1 MFDLG
6 IKYLFESS
14 TFVTIL
20 DVFSQIILLSTTFCL
35 FMIPM
40 LISPHTSTRSL
51 VKRPSVGTM
60 LSRFCSILVISQCL
74 RIIMFLSTT
83 LPGPHPRCRPDS
95 PFYDLPSTLSDV
107 FNPGYFFGSHNCG
120 DGVFSMKVLFY
131 TICTL
136 MVYKYYRFSAVAA
149 VTENCLMQSGGYG
162 HFEQDSEFSSQHRPI
177 SNKTNH
183 AETEDENQAEDS
195 VVSNS
200 DNSNASST
208 TSPVATTRAR
218 ISRSGSLAEYDQE
231 SNETDEYGVMAG
243 QALGEMLPFGE
254 EDLLDE
260 DTTDKTI
267 LGYVKKY
274 LPIVLMIASLIFT
287 SLTTIAERYHFSLN
301 VFAAWFTVLL
311 IYICLEEHYP
321 DFPEDDSEE
330 YADEKD

>member
-1 MFDLG
+1 
-6 IKYLFESS
+6 
-14 TFVTIL
+14 
-20 DVFSQIILLSTTFCL
+20 
-35 FMIPM
+35 
-40 LISPHTSTRSL
+40 
-51 VKRPSVGTM
+51 
-60 LSRFCSILVISQCL
+60 
-74 RIIMFLSTT
+74 MFLSTT

-95 PFYDLPSTLSDV
+95 PFYDLPSTLSDI

-136 MVYKYYRFSAVAA
+136 MVYKYYRFSAVAT

-183 AETEDENQAEDS
+183 AETEDDSQGVEDS
-195 VVSNS
+195 VLSGS
-200 DNSNASST
+200 DNSNASSI
-208 TSPVATTRAR
+208 TSPAAAARAR
-218 ISRSGSLAEYDQE
+218 TSRSDSLAEYDQDQD
-231 SNETDEYGVMAG
+231 SNENDEYGVMAG

-254 EDLLDE
+254 EDLLD
-260 DTTDKTI
+260 DDPTDKTI

-274 LPIVLMIASLIFT
+274 LPIILMVASLIFT

-301 VFAAWFTVLL
+301 IFAAWFTVLL
-311 IYICLEEHYP
+311 VYICLEEHYP